1 MWRHDSQGRG
11 RGEGKPTRGCS
22 KGEIGGGGGEEREEA
37 VPGEKKGE
45 EKTHFTR

>member
-11 RGEGKPTRGCS
+11 RGEGKPRGC
-22 KGEIGGGGGEEREEA
+22 KGEPRGGGEEEDA

-45 EKTHFTR
+45 EIREEKTHFTR